1 MEMICKLLEVFLN
14 KYFFNTDFSI
24 FVTLLMNIILP
35 NSYWMIEKIGIT
47 SFRIFIFC
55 AVFSFSYAVLKIYEM
70 FREWR
75 YKQEQIKINNCSLL
89 EKREK
94 NIELWRNQADAL
106 SYFDRNVIIEFI
118 KNGNTQRQ
126 YNEFAYIPCELERS
140 GYLLKTKNKHGDYVV
155 KLNNET
161 FEVYS
166 YIYEKYGKLG
176 HFDE

>member
-1 MEMICKLLEVFLN
+1 MEMLCRLVEVFLN
-14 KYFFNTDFSI
+14 KYFFNTVFSI
-24 FVTLLMNIILP
+24 SGTLLINIILP
-35 NSYWMIEKIGIT
+35 NNYWMIEKIGVT
-47 SFRIFIFC
+47 WFRVFVFC
-55 AVFSFSYAVLKIYEM
+55 TIFSFSCAVVKIYEI
-70 FREWR
+70 FRNWR
-75 YKQEQIKINNCSLL
+75 NKQEQIKMNNCGLL

-126 YNEFAYIPCELERS
+126 YNEFAYISCELEIS
-140 GYLLKTKNKHGDYVV
+140 GYLLKTRNKHGQYVI
-155 KLNNET
+155 KLNNEV
-161 FEVYS
+161 FEAFS